1 MNMSMSFMNFALPK
15 HVIDPLLPNPSVK
28 LQTFNPFKQLLINY
42 TMLLNIVSSYQ
53 NQNSPKHY

>member
-1 MNMSMSFMNFALPK
+1 MNMSLSFMNSPFPK
-15 HVIDPLLPNPSVK
+15 HIIDPLLHSPSVK